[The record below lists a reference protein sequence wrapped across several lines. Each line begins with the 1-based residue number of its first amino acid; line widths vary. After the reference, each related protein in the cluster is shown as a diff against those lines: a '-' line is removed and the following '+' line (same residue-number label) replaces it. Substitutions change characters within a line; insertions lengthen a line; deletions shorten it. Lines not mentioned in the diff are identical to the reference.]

1 MILPSGSFPHGSSS
15 CPDGNVWFA
24 MNTANKIAYV
34 TPAGTWASF
43 VLPQSN
49 SHPFT
54 TACVASDNGTYFT
67 EMAVNKIARID
78 RTTHVIQQWTV
89 CCNTTPKGIAI
100 GLDSNVYF
108 ALSAVNKIAFM
119 PLGGGTITTLLVPTP
134 ATAPNKV
141 NLGPDGLIW
150 FSEHDQPN
158 VGQVLGSGLLLLGT
172 RQEP

>member
-1 MILPSGSFPHGSSS
+1 
-15 CPDGNVWFA
+15 

-100 GLDSNVYF
+100 GLDSNV
-108 ALSAVNKIAFM
+108 
-119 PLGGGTITTLLVPTP
+119 
-134 ATAPNKV
+134 
-141 NLGPDGLIW
+141 
-150 FSEHDQPN
+150 
-158 VGQVLGSGLLLLGT
+158 
-172 RQEP
+172 